1 MRLEKS
7 RLSIK
12 SSLSLIPGLLVCFLA
27 VSAPSLAETQWNV
40 GVSGGSEGIEGFHV
54 SVGEYYHVPAREVVV
69 IHDRG
74 IHEEELPVV
83 FFLSRRAHV
92 SPEAIVRLRLRG
104 MNWMD
109 ITLHFGLSPEVYYV
123 PVRYGPPYGH
133 AYGHYKK
140 HPKGGWGRH
149 DLRDVD
155 IVNQVNLRFIS
166 DHHGYAPEQ
175 VMKYRNQGRSFTVID
190 RDVRYERQG
199 KAKHQPKDYRQNEY
213 KHNDSR
219 HYDKGNGKD
228 SKHYENGKGK
238 KWEND

>member
-7 RLSIK
+7 KVCIK
-12 SSLSLIPGLLVCFLA
+12 SVLSLVPGLLVCFLA
-27 VSAPSLAETQWNV
+27 VSSPSRAETQWNV

-54 SVGEYYHVPAREVVV
+54 SVGEYYHVPEREVVV
-69 IHDRG
+69 IQKRG

-83 FFLSRRAHV
+83 FFLAQRAHV
-92 SPEAIVRLRLRG
+92 SPEAVVKLRLRG

-109 ITLHFGLSPEVYYV
+109 ITLHFGLSPEIYYV

-155 IVNQVNLRFIS
+155 VVNQVNLRFIS
-166 DHHGYAPEQ
+166 DHHGYAPEK
-175 VMKYRNQGRSFTVID
+175 VMKYRNEGRSFTVID

-199 KAKHQPKDYRQNEY
+199 KAKYQDRNEYNKQPRNYKQNEY

-219 HYDKGNGKD
+219 HYDKG
-228 SKHYENGKGK
+228 KGK
-238 KWEND
+238 KWENN